1 MSTPTQTTDEHW
13 APWTPQ
19 ELAKK
24 VRAAVEQ
31 YKKIPGI
38 MKSGPAYLEM
48 AADYMEAIA
57 NADRDGKHLVWHG
70 TQMNT
75 EVYYAM
81 DIVPVFN
88 EMYSVLFSMM
98 GGPVNEIFDL
108 SAANGLPTELCAFN
122 KSMDGMCQAGIA
134 PKGTMATWHGSSC
147 DNTPKA
153 LVNLSRT
160 QNIPTYFMDRPYK
173 LFTKHGLAYWR
184 KQNEEFIAFCEQIT
198 GKKMDYDRLKENVK
212 LSWEATKLCQ
222 EIEQLTWAVP
232 CPMSWEA
239 AFGPLTA
246 ARSFSGHPTANA
258 FLTLLRDE
266 LKERVEKGIG
276 AANPE
281 RFRYVFTVSCPYFD
295 MSLIQW
301 MQTKCGAVIVAD
313 NIGRYRGTAEWMLDP
328 DDPVGNLAAKQQFNM
343 GSHNYNPGVEHKE
356 MILEIS
362 RRAKVDAAIS
372 FNNVG
377 CAEQAGVTRILDDSL
392 QKQLGVPSVV
402 VDCDILDKNFTPRE
416 QIEQQLERFFEM
428 VENSQSY
435 KERRKLQ

>member
-1 MSTPTQTTDEHW
+1 MTATEQW
-13 APWTPQ
+13 AAWTPQ

-24 VRAAVEQ
+24 VRAGVEA
-31 YKKIPGI
+31 YKKIPGM
-38 MKSGPAYLEM
+38 MKSGPAYLQM
-48 AADYMEAIA
+48 AADYIEAIA
-57 NADRDGKHLVWHG
+57 NAERDGKHLVWHG

-98 GGPVNEIFDL
+98 GGPVKDIFDL

-122 KSMDGMCQAGIA
+122 KSMDGMLQAGIA

-153 LVNLSRT
+153 LVNLSKM
-160 QNIPTYFMDRPYK
+160 QNIPTHFMDRPYK
-173 LFTKHGLAYWR
+173 MFTKHGLAYWR
-184 KQNEEFIAFCEQIT
+184 KQNEEFITFCEQVT
-198 GKKMDYDRLKENVK
+198 GRKMDYDRLKEAIEI
-212 LSWEATKLCQ
+212 SWQATLLCQ
-222 EIEQLTWAVP
+222 EIERLTWQVP

-246 ARSFSGHPTANA
+246 ARSFGGHPTANA

-266 LKERVEKGIG
+266 LKERVAKGIG

-281 RFRYVFTVSCPYFD
+281 RVRYVFTVSCPYFD

-313 NIGRYRGTAEWMLDP
+313 NIGRFRGTGEWMIDP

-343 GSHNYNPGVEHKE
+343 GSHNYNPAVEHKE

-362 RRAKVDAAIS
+362 RNAKVDAAIS

-377 CAEQAGVTRILDDSL
+377 CAEQAGVTRILDASL
-392 QKQLGVPSVV
+392 QRELRVPSVV
-402 VDCDILDKNFTPRE
+402 VDCDILDKYFTPRE

-428 VENSQSY
+428 VENGTAY
-435 KERRKLQ
+435 KERRMLQ